1 MLQYTLYVKQ
11 NFSIFAI
18 LLVTL
23 FKNLLISG
31 VIMKNLKKILLI
43 CSIALCFCL
52 LVGCGTSHE
61 AEAPT
66 VTEAPIATPEPTPTP
81 APITPEEAAAS
92 GTASLTTFSDYDE
105 VFAAVQELQSVE
117 ETEAELSALCCAL
130 SDGDLTGSGTVCVS
144 GELVYALS
152 EKNLVIYRLSGE
164 TGELLSTT
172 RVGTAWST
180 TTDDATGAFT
190 GSEKT
195 PLALFLSGTRLAVV
209 LDVYGYEGTT
219 GTIVYSEYV
228 GVDIYDVSDAVAPV
242 CLASFGQDGVFSD
255 AWMSGGTLC
264 LATKYSIYDAADASD
279 TGAYVPALYNGAA
292 SSILDV
298 SSLYAASFARC
309 SGCAVFGVYSLD
321 NASQTGAVAV
331 YGTDADKVR
340 TVSGSLFLTETC
352 NISAPSRTMSDE
364 TDAYTE
370 YAAVACTELY
380 RFDYDASGL
389 RLAASAVVNGVLSED
404 NAIAKTDTGYMIFS
418 EQIGSYY
425 NQYESGE
432 LVTTQELSGGLV
444 CLLDDSLTCTAKL
457 DALLDGSAV
466 TWAGAASDSLLIS
479 GESAS
484 YTADAATLT
493 ISGET
498 VGDPLDADV
507 LFPWK
512 DGGFAAFRQDE
523 AGQMTL
529 ALYDAS
535 LTKTAERTFGSDF
548 SRTLENLASYIAL
561 PEKNLLGFAADDSYC
576 LYSEQN
582 GEITFAAD
590 IFLTD
595 WSRSARAI
603 EKDARLAII
612 DTKEIILYDPDTLE
626 TVTTLTF

>member
-1 MLQYTLYVKQ
+1 
-11 NFSIFAI
+11 
-18 LLVTL
+18 
-23 FKNLLISG
+23 
-31 VIMKNLKKILLI
+31 MKKLKKILLI

-52 LVGCGTSHE
+52 LVGCGASQE
-61 AEAPT
+61 AETPA
-66 VTEAPIATPEPTPTP
+66 VTEAPTASPEPTPTP
-81 APITPEEAAAS
+81 APITPEEAAAT
-92 GTASLTTFSDYDE
+92 GTASLTAFADYGE
-105 VFAAVQELQSVE
+105 VFAEVQELQSVE
-117 ETEAELSALCCAL
+117 ETEAEPSSLRCAL
-130 SDGDLTGSGTVCVS
+130 SDGNLTGSGTVCMS

-152 EKNLVIYRLSGE
+152 EKDLVIYRLSGE

-219 GTIVYSEYV
+219 GTISYSEYV
-228 GVDIYDVSDAVAPV
+228 GVDIYDVSDAAAPV
-242 CLASFGQDGVFSD
+242 CLAGFGQDGVFSD

-279 TGAYVPALYNGAA
+279 TGAYVPALYNGTA

-309 SGCAVFGVYSLD
+309 SGCAVFGAYSLE
-321 NASQTGAVAV
+321 NAAQSGAAAV
-331 YGTDADKVR
+331 YGADADTVR
-340 TVSGSLFLTETC
+340 AVPGSLFLTETC

-364 TDAYTE
+364 TGTYTE

-380 RFDYDASGL
+380 RFDYDASGI
-389 RLAASAVVNGVLSED
+389 RLAVSAVVNGVLPEE
-404 NAIAKTDTGYMIFS
+404 NGVAKTDTGYTIFS

-432 LVTTQELSGGLV
+432 LVTTQELSGGIL
-444 CLLDDSLTCTAKL
+444 CLLDDSLVCTAKL
-457 DALLDGSAV
+457 DALPDGSAV
-466 TWAGAASDSLLIS
+466 TWAGAASGTLLVS
-479 GESAS
+479 GESTS
-484 YTADAATLT
+484 YAVDAVSLT
-493 ISGET
+493 ISGEIG
-498 VGDPLDADV
+498 GDPLDADV
-507 LFPWK
+507 LLPWK
-512 DGGFAAFRQDE
+512 DGGFAAFRQDA

-529 ALYDAS
+529 SLCDAS
-535 LTKTAERTFGSDF
+535 LAKTAERTFGSDF
-548 SRTLENLASYIAL
+548 SGTLENLASYIAL

-595 WSRSARAI
+595 WSRNARAV
-603 EKDARLAII
+603 EQDGRLAVI
-612 DTKEIILYDPDTLE
+612 DTKEIILCDPDTLE